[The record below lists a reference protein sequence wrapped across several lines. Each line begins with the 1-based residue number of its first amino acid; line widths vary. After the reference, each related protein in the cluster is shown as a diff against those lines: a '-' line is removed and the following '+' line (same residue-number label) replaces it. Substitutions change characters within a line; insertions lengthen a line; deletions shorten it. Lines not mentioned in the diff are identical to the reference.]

1 MIQAVRYWGNFDVML
16 PLQREN
22 RREPLLGNVRCGC
35 LEKHSLLDIQN
46 RIKAAQQQLDT
57 ARNKFN
63 QLSLEDDDLLFEAV
77 NAELRAAEMR
87 LNALMYEAG
96 KSNRLQN

>member
-1 MIQAVRYWGNFDVML
+1 MIRAVRYWGNFDVML
-16 PLQREN
+16 PLQHEN

-35 LEKHSLLDIQN
+35 LKKHSLLDIQN
-46 RIKAAQQQLDT
+46 RIKVAQQQLDT

-63 QLSLEDDDLLFEAV
+63 QLSSEDDDLLFEAV

-96 KSNRLQN
+96 KSNKLQN

>member
-1 MIQAVRYWGNFDVML
+1 M
-16 PLQREN
+16 
-22 RREPLLGNVRCGC
+22 
-35 LEKHSLLDIQN
+35 EKHSLLDIQN

-77 NAELRAAEMR
+77 NTELRAAEMR
-87 LNALMYEAG
+87 LNALMYEAR
-96 KSNRLQN
+96 KSNKLQN

>member
-1 MIQAVRYWGNFDVML
+1 MK
-16 PLQREN
+16 
-22 RREPLLGNVRCGC
+22 
-35 LEKHSLLDIQN
+35 KHSLLDIQN

-63 QLSLEDDDLLFEAV
+63 QLSSEDDDLLFEAV

-96 KSNRLQN
+96 KSNKLQKLNQL

>member
-1 MIQAVRYWGNFDVML
+1 VML
-16 PLQREN
+16 PLQHEN

-35 LEKHSLLDIQN
+35 LKKHSLLDIQN
-46 RIKAAQQQLDT
+46 RIKVAQQQLDT

-63 QLSLEDDDLLFEAV
+63 QLSSEDDDLLFEAV

-96 KSNRLQN
+96 KSNKLQN

>member
-1 MIQAVRYWGNFDVML
+1 MML
-16 PLQREN
+16 PLQHEN

-35 LEKHSLLDIQN
+35 LKKHSLLDIQN
-46 RIKAAQQQLDT
+46 RIKVAQQQLDT

-63 QLSLEDDDLLFEAV
+63 QLSSEDDDLLFEAV

-96 KSNRLQN
+96 KSNKLQN